1 MKIKDSLRDLR
12 DNIKCANIPIIGVSG
27 EEEKEAGPQKIVE
40 EMIVINSPRLGKE
53 IVTQVQEMQSPIQ
66 DKPK

>member
-27 EEEKEAGPQKIVE
+27 EEEKEAGPQKIVGDDSHKLPE
-40 EMIVINSPRLGKE
+40 IGQGNSHS
-53 IVTQVQEMQSPIQ
+53 SPGNAESHTG
-66 DKPK
+66 